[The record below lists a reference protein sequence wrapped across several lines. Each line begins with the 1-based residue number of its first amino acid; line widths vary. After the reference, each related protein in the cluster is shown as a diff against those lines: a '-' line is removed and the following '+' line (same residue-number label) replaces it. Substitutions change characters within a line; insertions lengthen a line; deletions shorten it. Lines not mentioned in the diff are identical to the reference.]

1 MLMAKEVR
9 LLSELGRRIAR
20 ARLRQNQTQ
29 AELAESAGVSLST
42 VRRLESGGGSQL
54 SAFRSV
60 LRSLDMLDELE
71 AAIPSSLPS
80 PIELADSG
88 PQLRQRARG
97 KKSTSEQD
105 PAFHWGDE
113 DA

>member
-1 MLMAKEVR
+1 MAKEVH
-9 LLSELGRRIAR
+9 LLAELGRRVAR

-29 AELAESAGVSLST
+29 AELAAAAGVSLST

-54 SAFRSV
+54 SAFLSV
-60 LRSLDMLDELE
+60 LRSLDLLDELE

-88 PQLRQRARG
+88 PQPRQRARG
-97 KKSTSEQD
+97 KKPASEQSQ
-105 PAFHWGDE
+105 PFQWGDE